1 MSSPKVSAVIAA
13 SGLSE
18 RFSPLGKKQ
27 FVQLGGKPL
36 LSYCLSAMESSEL
49 IETVVLVSPEREMRR
64 SVELIENFG
73 FKKIVSVVAG
83 GEKRQI
89 SVRNGVRAVP
99 EGTDMVLIHDAAR
112 PFLNEDIIK
121 RVVRGCADTGVCI
134 CAVPV
139 TDTLKFVEEPEGVV
153 SKTIERENLMR
164 AQTPQVFR
172 VETLKKIYS
181 AIDIESVS
189 ATDES
194 QLAETMGIRVSIV
207 QGSEFNMKI
216 TTPTDFKIAE
226 LMVTAETETICTE

>member
-1 MSSPKVSAVIAA
+1 
-13 SGLSE
+13 
-18 RFSPLGKKQ
+18 
-27 FVQLGGKPL
+27 
-36 LSYCLSAMESSEL
+36 MESSEL

-121 RVVRGCADTGVCI
+121 RVVHGCADTGVCI

-139 TDTLKFVEEPEGVV
+139 TDTLKFVEETGRFV

-181 AIDIESVS
+181 AIDIESIS

-226 LMVTAETETICTE
+226 LIVTAETETICTE